1 MKFSV
6 LLPTRNS
13 AKYLQTCIESVLNQ
27 QFQDMELIVFDNAN
41 TDNTAE
47 IVKSFIQI
55 NNYSVF

>member
-6 LLPTRNS
+6 LLPTRNG

-27 QFQDMELIVFDNAN
+27 QFQDMELIVSDNAN

-47 IVKSFIQI
+47 IVKSFTSD
-55 NNYSVF
+55 NRLKY